1 MMLNRSTMYYR
12 SRKDPQHALRGR
24 PRELAASR
32 VRFGYL
38 AEVQASRPN
47 ENGRWISS
55 RHGCPTAAGFA
66 SCGGGSVT
74 RECLLFPYRQLADR
88 PKSRNGIVTSNR
100 GRRAP
105 ASIMVE
111 TARSFAVAQ
120 WKPGPISISV
130 QLDFI
135 RPGCPAENGYIESF
149 NGRLPMSA

>member
-1 MMLNRSTMYYR
+1 MKMDDGFR
-12 SRKDPQHALRGR
+12 RGMAARR
-24 PRELAASR
+24 PL
-32 VRFGYL
+32 V
-38 AEVQASRPN
+38 SRP
-47 ENGRWISS
+47 
-55 RHGCPTAAGFA
+55 AVVDQF
-66 SCGGGSVT
+66 T
-74 RECLLFPYRQLADR
+74 RECLLFPCRQLADR